1 MTRDLACC
9 LAGLFL
15 AAIPLSRPARASQ
28 TGGSPLEGW
37 DFRLKEFVIGAWL
50 GPDGTDGEVQVYRE
64 AGFNVV
70 MVGRYMS
77 RGGVYADPEAVAREL
92 DLAHKHGLWAMLD
105 TYTRDNK
112 PWGGVIPAGSDQSH
126 HNATL
131 EEITWIHERFGKHP
145 ALAGYMLGDD
155 QGRMAG
161 RLAETTAYMREHAPD
176 LIPWVCG
183 WVSAAD
189 LAAHGNPFV
198 NWQIYPTLYN
208 TNEPAEVQARM
219 YCEAFDNMRK
229 QCEEHGTIPWPMINA
244 DGDDVS
250 DSTLRF
256 PLYAS
261 LAYGAQGLWYFTYRN
276 SMTYGKEGE
285 AGYEDYEQ
293 ALHNVTK
300 LYRVG
305 KTANWRIREW
315 GPELLGRKSVARFST
330 GWAAPSAD
338 EPGPGKLVASM
349 DADVLVGILEKPGEP
364 RLALVVDKR
373 VSKEFGT
380 TKPRVVTVVFG
391 DDVNG
396 IGIVG
401 SGEGHEVDGRTARI
415 TLAGGEG
422 ALLALR

>member
-1 MTRDLACC
+1 VTRALVSC
-9 LAGLFL
+9 LAVLFL
-15 AAIPLSRPARASQ
+15 SSAPLCGLAQAGQ
-28 TGGSPLEGW
+28 GGGSPLDGW

-50 GPDGTDGEVQVYRE
+50 GPDGTDAEIRVYEE

-77 RGGVYADPEAVAREL
+77 RGGVYADPDSVAREL

-112 PWGGVIPAGSDQSH
+112 PWGGVIPAGADTGH

-131 EEITWIHERFGKHP
+131 EEIRSIHERFGKHP

-155 QGRMAG
+155 QGQMAG
-161 RLAETTAYMREHAPD
+161 RLGETTAYLHENAPD
-176 LIPWVCG
+176 MIPWVCG

-189 LAAHGNPFV
+189 LATHGNPFV

-208 TNEPAEVQARM
+208 TGEPAEVQARQ
-219 YCEAFDNMRK
+219 YCDAFDNMRK
-229 QCEEHGTIPWPMINA
+229 QCEECGTVPWPMINA

-256 PLYAS
+256 PLYAP

-285 AGYEDYEQ
+285 AGYDDYEQ
-293 ALHNVTK
+293 ALRNVTK

-315 GPELLGRKSVARFST
+315 GPELLGRTSTARFST
-330 GWAAPSAD
+330 GWAAPSAED
-338 EPGPGKLVASM
+338 PGPGKLVASM
-349 DADVLVGILEKPGEP
+349 DPDVLVGILEKPGEP
-364 RLALVVDKR
+364 KLALVVDKR
-373 VSKEFGT
+373 VSKEFGA
-380 TKPRVVTVVFG
+380 TKPRALTVTFG
-391 DDVNG
+391 DGVHELE
-396 IGIVG
+396 IVG
-401 SGEGHEVDGRTARI
+401 NGDGQEVQGRTARL

-422 ALLALR
+422 ALLKLR